1 MIYQS
6 TLYAEH
12 NLTPGREVIRLSCTR
27 DGKPWTRLFLYA
39 TAASITE
46 DWELKGLDVKREYV
60 KWDGVEEVSV
70 YNGD

>member
-1 MIYQS
+1 MTYQS

-39 TAASITE
+39 TAASITPG
-46 DWELKGLDVKREYV
+46 KGSRRE
-60 KWDGVEEVSV
+60 EPS
-70 YNGD
+70 